1 MENNISSIRD
11 LIEMTS
17 SLNFI
22 DPADVPSIELYMD
35 QVTTFLEEKLNNNK
49 RNEEE
54 KTMTKTMIN
63 NYTKNDLL
71 PPPNKK
77 RYTKEHLI
85 LLIYI
90 YYLKNLLC
98 INDIQTLLKPM
109 IEDYFGSN
117 DPSKSIDQ
125 IYAKIFNHQKDH
137 YKDIQKSIMNT
148 FNRASEMYDPQNEGY
163 LHDMSLIALLSADV
177 YVKKKYIEHLID
189 NMRTIQEKEAK
200 AKEKEAKAKEKEAA
214 MKAKDAAMKAK
225 ASNEARA
232 KAAQKA
238 KSQPN
243 AKGKARAT
251 AKTGTNAKS
260 GADQKAAQK
269 AKPNQTGNRSQ
280 IK

>member
-35 QVTTFLEEKLNNNK
+35 QVTTFLEKKLNNNK

-90 YYLKNLLC
+90 YYLKNLLS

-109 IEDYFGSN
+109 IEDYFGSD

-189 NMRTIQEKEAK
+189 NMRTIQEKEAR

-214 MKAKDAAMKAK
+214 MKAKDAAIKAK
-225 ASNEARA
+225 AANEARA

-238 KSQPN
+238 KS
-243 AKGKARAT
+243 KAGAT

-269 AKPNQTGNRSQ
+269 AKPNQTGNRTQ

>member
-1 MENNISSIRD
+1 
-11 LIEMTS
+11 MTN

-90 YYLKNLLC
+90 YYLKNLLS

-200 AKEKEAKAKEKEAA
+200 AKEKEVKAKEKEAA
-214 MKAKDAAMKAK
+214 MKAKDAAIKAK
-225 ASNEARA
+225 AANEARA
-232 KAAQKA
+232 KVSQKA

-243 AKGKARAT
+243 AKVKAGAT

-260 GADQKAAQK
+260 GTDQKAAQK

>member
-35 QVTTFLEEKLNNNK
+35 QVTTFLEKKLNNNK

-90 YYLKNLLC
+90 YYLKNLLS

-109 IEDYFGSN
+109 IEDYFGSD

-189 NMRTIQEKEAK
+189 NMRTIQEKEAR

-214 MKAKDAAMKAK
+214 MKAKDAAIKAK
-225 ASNEARA
+225 AANEARA

-238 KSQPN
+238 KS
-243 AKGKARAT
+243 KAGAT
-251 AKTGTNAKS
+251 AKTGANAKS

-269 AKPNQTGNRSQ
+269 ARPNQTGNRSQ

>member
-1 MENNISSIRD
+1 
-11 LIEMTS
+11 MTS

-90 YYLKNLLC
+90 YYLKNLLS

-200 AKEKEAKAKEKEAA
+200 AKEKEAKAREKEAA
-214 MKAKDAAMKAK
+214 MKAKDATIKAK
-225 ASNEARA
+225 AANEARA

-243 AKGKARAT
+243 VKGKAGAT
-251 AKTGTNAKS
+251 AKAGTNAKS

>member
-90 YYLKNLLC
+90 YYLKNLLS

-109 IEDYFGSN
+109 IEDYFGSD

-189 NMRTIQEKEAK
+189 NMRTIQEKEAR

-214 MKAKDAAMKAK
+214 MKAKDAAIKAK
-225 ASNEARA
+225 AANEARA

-238 KSQPN
+238 KS
-243 AKGKARAT
+243 KAGAT
-251 AKTGTNAKS
+251 AKTGANAKA
-260 GADQKAAQK
+260 GAAGKTGAAGKAVK
-269 AKPNQTGNRSQ
+269 
-280 IK
+280 

>member
-90 YYLKNLLC
+90 YYLKNLLS

-148 FNRASEMYDPQNEGY
+148 FHRASEMYDPQNEGY

-200 AKEKEAKAKEKEAA
+200 VKEKEAA
-214 MKAKDAAMKAK
+214 MKAKDAAIKAK
-225 ASNEARA
+225 AANEARA

-238 KSQPN
+238 KSQQN
-243 AKGKARAT
+243 AKGKAGAT

-260 GADQKAAQK
+260 GVNQKASQK
-269 AKPNQTGNRSQ
+269 AKPNQTGNQSQ

>member
-1 MENNISSIRD
+1 
-11 LIEMTS
+11 MTS

-77 RYTKEHLI
+77 RYTREHLI

-243 AKGKARAT
+243 AKGKAGAT

>member
-1 MENNISSIRD
+1 
-11 LIEMTS
+11 MTS

-90 YYLKNLLC
+90 YYLKNLLS

-148 FNRASEMYDPQNEGY
+148 FHRASEMYDPQNEGY

-200 AKEKEAKAKEKEAA
+200 VKEKEAA
-214 MKAKDAAMKAK
+214 MKAKDAAIKAK
-225 ASNEARA
+225 AANEARA

-243 AKGKARAT
+243 AKSKA
-251 AKTGTNAKS
+251 GTNAKAGANAKS
-260 GADQKAAQK
+260 GVNQKASQK
-269 AKPNQTGNRSQ
+269 AKPNQTGNRTQ

>member
-90 YYLKNLLC
+90 YYLKNLLS

-189 NMRTIQEKEAK
+189 NMRTIQEKEAR

-214 MKAKDAAMKAK
+214 MKAKDAAIKAK
-225 ASNEARA
+225 AANEARA

-238 KSQPN
+238 KS
-243 AKGKARAT
+243 KAGAT
-251 AKTGTNAKS
+251 AKTGANAKS

-269 AKPNQTGNRSQ
+269 ARPNQTGNRSQ

>member
-90 YYLKNLLC
+90 YYLKNLLS

-148 FNRASEMYDPQNEGY
+148 FHRASEMYDPQNEGY

-200 AKEKEAKAKEKEAA
+200 VKEKEAS
-214 MKAKDAAMKAK
+214 MKAKDAAIKAK
-225 ASNEARA
+225 AANEARA

-243 AKGKARAT
+243 AKS
-251 AKTGTNAKS
+251 KTGANAKAGANAKS
-260 GADQKAAQK
+260 GVNQKASQK
-269 AKPNQTGNRSQ
+269 AKPNQTGNRTQ

>member
-90 YYLKNLLC
+90 YYLKNLLS

-109 IEDYFGSN
+109 IEDYFGSD

-189 NMRTIQEKEAK
+189 NMRTIQEKEAR

-214 MKAKDAAMKAK
+214 IKAKDAAIKAK
-225 ASNEARA
+225 AANEARA

-238 KSQPN
+238 KS
-243 AKGKARAT
+243 KAGAT
-251 AKTGTNAKS
+251 AKTGANAKS

-269 AKPNQTGNRSQ
+269 ARPNQTGNRSQ

>member
-90 YYLKNLLC
+90 YYLKNLLS

-148 FNRASEMYDPQNEGY
+148 FHRASEMYDPQNEGY

-200 AKEKEAKAKEKEAA
+200 AKEKEAA
-214 MKAKDAAMKAK
+214 MKAKDAAIKAK
-225 ASNEARA
+225 AANEARA
-232 KAAQKA
+232 KAGA
-238 KSQPN
+238 
-243 AKGKARAT
+243 
-251 AKTGTNAKS
+251 NAKS
-260 GADQKAAQK
+260 GVNQKASQK
-269 AKPNQTGNRSQ
+269 AKPNQTGNRTQ

>member
-90 YYLKNLLC
+90 YYLKNLLS

-148 FNRASEMYDPQNEGY
+148 FHRASEMYDPQNEGY

-200 AKEKEAKAKEKEAA
+200 VKEKEAA
-214 MKAKDAAMKAK
+214 MKAKDAAIKAK
-225 ASNEARA
+225 AANEARA

-243 AKGKARAT
+243 AKGKAGAT

-260 GADQKAAQK
+260 GVNQKASQK

>member
-90 YYLKNLLC
+90 YYLKNLLS

-137 YKDIQKSIMNT
+137 YKDIQKSIINT

-200 AKEKEAKAKEKEAA
+200 AKEKEVKAKEKEAA
-214 MKAKDAAMKAK
+214 MKAKDAAIKAK
-225 ASNEARA
+225 TANEARA

-238 KSQPN
+238 KS
-243 AKGKARAT
+243 KAGAT

-260 GADQKAAQK
+260 GANQKAAQK
-269 AKPNQTGNRSQ
+269 VKPNQTGNRSQ

>member
-22 DPADVPSIELYMD
+22 DPADVPSIELNMD

-49 RNEEE
+49 RKEEE

-90 YYLKNLLC
+90 YYLKNLLS

-109 IEDYFGSN
+109 IEDYFGSD

-214 MKAKDAAMKAK
+214 IKAKDAAIKAK
-225 ASNEARA
+225 AANEARA

-238 KSQPN
+238 KS
-243 AKGKARAT
+243 KAGAT
-251 AKTGTNAKS
+251 AKTGANAKA

-269 AKPNQTGNRSQ
+269 ARPNQTGNRSQ

>member
-90 YYLKNLLC
+90 YYLKNLLS

-189 NMRTIQEKEAK
+189 NMRTIR
-200 AKEKEAKAKEKEAA
+200 EKEAA
-214 MKAKDAAMKAK
+214 MKAKDAAIKAK
-225 ASNEARA
+225 AANEARA

-243 AKGKARAT
+243 VKGKAGAT
-251 AKTGTNAKS
+251 AKAGTNAKS